1 MMKSFYSLFARNKRE
16 HHTNSNLENRIDED
30 EKLRNLSLE
39 NLLIQKAMMD
49 NKKSR
54 ASYRLI
60 DKRWT

>member
-1 MMKSFYSLFARNKRE
+1 MNIERNK
-16 HHTNSNLENRIDED
+16 TKTLNIDNRIDED
-30 EKLRNLSLE
+30 ERLRKLSQTK

-54 ASYRLI
+54 ASYQEI